1 MKKNKNIF
9 ILLIVGLILCLIPI
23 FSGKL
28 FGSNVDWINQHIT
41 FANYFR
47 NNFYKTGKFLPD
59 IAWNLGLGQ
68 NIYNFS
74 YYGLLNP
81 IILISYLLP
90 FISMTNYIMISNI
103 ILYLLSIYLF
113 YKWVN
118 PKYNSKLSLSLTTIF
133 MLGGPLFYQ
142 FHRQIMFVNYM
153 PFLLLSLIEVDKNRK
168 SSLFLLTLYIAL
180 IIFSSYYYSVGAILC
195 IIIYYIFAR
204 FNDSIHEK
212 LKIFIPIIISVLL
225 SGILIIPTIDTII
238 SGRNDIKTS
247 INLLNL
253 FIPNFAIGKVIYGS
267 YTLGITAIII
277 PSLVSLLV
285 SKDKKNK
292 YLGAILSIL
301 IIFPIFRYLLNGGL
315 YIRSKALIPFLPLYV
330 YGIGIFIKNCISK
343 SIDYKLVIKVTLI
356 IALLGLITGY
366 FNLGYYLDIILSII
380 ILLLFINNKELLA
393 GFLIIVEV
401 LAMFVAFN
409 IDEKYVDKGESNSW
423 NLYQEELSRIIEK
436 DKSIYR
442 VSDALEPINN
452 INYIGVNNHYKTSL
466 YSSTYNYYYYNFYH
480 SILNTNNIT
489 YNHLM
494 IADTTNLIMNRLLGV
509 KYIVSKDKLNFGYSM
524 LSNKDNVYLY
534 KNDYALPLGYATN
547 RVYNKDSFASL
558 NYPYN
563 LEVLLTGIVTDNY
576 TNFNLKYTKVLDTKY
591 NITLGD
597 NISVSN
603 NDDFSIVQVLKD
615 SSINLSF
622 NEVIANKLLF
632 IEISGLEENS
642 CNTEL
647 SIEINGVKNK
657 LTCKEWGYPN
667 KNNTF
672 HFLISDDNISSLNI
686 NISKGIYKI
695 TDLKLYTMDKDVLNK
710 EFDLMEDIQINDNKL
725 TGNINVTD
733 DGYMVLSIPYDK
745 NFIVKIDDSVV
756 DYELVNSGFVGFKIN
771 KGYHNIK
778 LTYVNNKKN
787 LGIISSSI
795 GLLCLFIL
803 IIFNLKNYKSID
815 NLKQ

>member
-1 MKKNKNIF
+1 MKKNKNIS
-9 ILLIVGLILCLIPI
+9 ILLIIGLILCLISI

-28 FGSNVDWINQHIT
+28 FGSNVDWINQHVT

-47 NNFYKTGKFLPD
+47 NNFYKTGKLLPD

-113 YKWVN
+113 YKWVS
-118 PKYNSKLSLSLTTIF
+118 PKYSSKLSLLLTTIF
-133 MLGGPLFYQ
+133 MLSGPLFYQ

-153 PFLLLSLIEVDKNRK
+153 PFLLLSLIEIDKNRK
-168 SSLFLLTLYIAL
+168 SSLFLLTIYITL
-180 IIFSSYYYSVGAILC
+180 IILSSYYYSVGAILC
-195 IIIYYIFAR
+195 IIIYYIFVH

-212 LKIFIPIIISVLL
+212 LKIFIPIIISALL

-301 IIFPIFRYLLNGGL
+301 IIFPIFRYLLNGCL
-315 YIRSKALIPFLPLYV
+315 YIRSKALIPFLPLYI
-330 YGIGIFIKNCISK
+330 YGIGIFIKDCINK
-343 SIDYKLVIKVTLI
+343 DVDYKLVIKVTLI

-380 ILLLFINNKELLA
+380 ILMLFISDKKILS
-393 GFLIIVEV
+393 GFIIIIEI

-409 IDEKYVDKGESNSW
+409 IDEKYVDKSEYNSW
-423 NLYQEELSRIIEK
+423 NLYQEELSKVIEN
-436 DKSIYR
+436 DRSIYR
-442 VSDALEPINN
+442 ISDVLEPINN
-452 INYIGVNNHYKTSL
+452 INYIGVNNYYKASL

-480 SILNTNNIT
+480 NTLNANNIT

-494 IADTTNLIMNRLLGV
+494 LADTTNLIMNRLLGI
-509 KYIVSKDKLNFGYSM
+509 KYIVSNEKLNFGYSL
-524 LSNKDNVYLY
+524 LSNKDNFYLY

-576 TNFNLKYTKVLDTKY
+576 TNFNLEYTKVLDTKY

-672 HFLISDDNISSLNI
+672 HFLVSDDDISSLNI

-725 TGNINVTD
+725 IGNINVTD

-745 NFIVKIDDSVV
+745 NFIVKIDDNVV

-771 KGYHNIK
+771 KGNHNIE
-778 LTYVNNKKN
+778 LTYVNSKKT

-815 NLKQ
+815 ILKQ

>member
-1 MKKNKNIF
+1 MKKNKNIL
-9 ILLIVGLILCLIPI
+9 ILLIIGLILCLIPI
-23 FSGKL
+23 FGGKL
-28 FGSNVDWINQHIT
+28 FGSNVDWVNQHVT

-47 NNFYKTGKFLPD
+47 NNFYKTGKLLPD

-113 YKWVN
+113 YKWVS
-118 PKYNSKLSLSLTTIF
+118 PKCNSKLSLLLTTIF
-133 MLGGPLFYQ
+133 MLSGPLFYQ

-153 PFLLLSLIEVDKNRK
+153 PFLLLSLIEIDKNRK

-180 IIFSSYYYSVGAILC
+180 IIFSSYYYSVGSILC
-195 IIIYYIFAR
+195 ILIYYIFVH
-204 FNDSIHEK
+204 FNDSIYEK
-212 LKIFIPIIISVLL
+212 LKVFIPIIISALL
-225 SGILIIPTIDTII
+225 SGILIIPTMDTII

-247 INLLNL
+247 INLLSL
-253 FIPNFAIGKVIYGS
+253 FIPDFAIGKVIYGS
-267 YTLGITAIII
+267 YTLGLTAIII
-277 PSLVSLLV
+277 PGLVSLLI
-285 SKDKKNK
+285 SKNKKNK

-330 YGIGIFIKNCISK
+330 YGIGIFIKDCINK
-343 SIDYKLVIKVTLI
+343 DVDYKLVIKITLI
-356 IALLGLITGY
+356 IALLSLITGY

-380 ILLLFINNKELLA
+380 VLMLFISGKKILS
-393 GFLIIVEV
+393 GFIIIVEII
-401 LAMFVAFN
+401 AMFVAFN
-409 IDEKYVDKGESNSW
+409 IDEKYVDKEEYNSW
-423 NLYQEELSRIIEK
+423 NLYQEELNSILEK

-442 VSDALEPINN
+442 VSDVLEPINN
-452 INYIGVNNHYKTSL
+452 INYIGVNNYYKTSL
-466 YSSTYNYYYYNFYH
+466 YSSTYNYYYYSFYH
-480 SILNTNNIT
+480 NTLNTNNIT

-494 IADTTNLIMNRLLGV
+494 LADTTNLIMNRLLGV

-524 LSNKDNVYLY
+524 LSNKDNIYLY
-534 KNDYALPLGYATN
+534 RNDYALPLGYATN

-558 NYPYN
+558 DYPYN
-563 LEVLLTGIVTDNY
+563 LEALLTGIVADDIS
-576 TNFNLKYTKVLDTKY
+576 NFNLEYTRVLDTKY

-603 NDDFSIVQVLKD
+603 NDDFSIFQVLKD
-615 SSINLSF
+615 SSINVSF
-622 NEVIANKLLF
+622 SEVITNKLLF

-647 SIEINGVKNK
+647 SIEINGVQNK

-672 HFLISDDNISSLNI
+672 HFLISDDDISSLNI

-695 TDLKLYTMDKDVLNK
+695 TDLKLYTMDKDVLDK
-710 EFDLMEDIQINDNKL
+710 QFDLMKDIQINDNKL
-725 TGNINVTD
+725 TGNINVTN

-745 NFIVKIDDSVV
+745 NFIVKIDDNVV
-756 DYELVNSGFVGFKIN
+756 DYELVNSGFIGFKIN
-771 KGYHNIK
+771 KGYHSIE
-778 LTYVNNKKN
+778 LTYVNNKKT
-787 LGIISSSI
+787 LGIVSSSI
-795 GLLCLFIL
+795 GLLGLLIL
-803 IIFNLKNYKSID
+803 LIFSLKKYKSID